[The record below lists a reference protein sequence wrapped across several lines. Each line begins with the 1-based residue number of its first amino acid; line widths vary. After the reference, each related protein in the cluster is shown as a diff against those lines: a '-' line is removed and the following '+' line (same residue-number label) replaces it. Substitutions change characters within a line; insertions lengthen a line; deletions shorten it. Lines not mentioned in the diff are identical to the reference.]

1 MEMSFYPGIII
12 PKFGDRPKNRN
23 KESVRHRGN
32 RMWRVKIELMARN
45 PVASRRFSLNVIFEQ
60 AALPGVGG
68 NMGRIYKF
76 D

>member
-1 MEMSFYPGIII
+1 
-12 PKFGDRPKNRN
+12 
-23 KESVRHRGN
+23 
-32 RMWRVKIELMARN
+32 MWRVKIELMARN